1 MPAEP
6 TITVEVVYASTQKQ
20 VLASVELAR
29 DATVGDAIEH
39 ALAAEFPSESLARL
53 QAGIWGRP
61 VERSRVLIDGDR
73 VELYRPLR
81 RDPRDARRELAAA
94 GKFMSGS
101 GQGGGHDRF

>member
-1 MPAEP
+1 MAAGR
-6 TITVEVVYASTQKQ
+6 TITVEVVYATPRKQ
-20 VLASVELAR
+20 VLVSVELDQ
-29 DATVGDAIEH
+29 DATVAEAIER
-39 ALAAEFPSESLARL
+39 ALASEFPGESLAGL
-53 QAGIWGRP
+53 QAGVWGRP

-101 GQGGGHDRF
+101 G